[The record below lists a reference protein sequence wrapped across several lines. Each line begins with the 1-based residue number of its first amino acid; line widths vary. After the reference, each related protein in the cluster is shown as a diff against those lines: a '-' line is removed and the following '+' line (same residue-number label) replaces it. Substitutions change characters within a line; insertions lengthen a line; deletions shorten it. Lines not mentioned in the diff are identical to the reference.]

1 MFNHNPDDIIRSQT
15 MNKNITREFER
26 IVEQYSRFIESQIL
40 KFNPQKNGIDP
51 ADIFQEVKIKLW
63 NVLMDEKKIHSYS
76 SYIKKIV
83 NSCVIDQI
91 RKSRREEG
99 VISNEKRRKISDRRS
114 LYKKHNSHEN
124 ELKNM
129 VGEAVESLMPSRS
142 RVVKLYLLNM
152 TLEEIA
158 IFLKWSEAKTRN
170 LLYRG
175 LDDLKKKLKE
185 KGIEYEDQP

>member
-1 MFNHNPDDIIRSQT
+1 MEKDKSQ
-15 MNKNITREFER
+15 KFDRL
-26 IVEQYSRFIESQIL
+26 VEKYSLFIASQIQ

-51 ADIFQEVKIKLW
+51 DDVFQEVKIKLW
-63 NVLMDEKKIHSYS
+63 NVLNDEKIIYSYS

-99 VISNEKRRKISDRRS
+99 VISNEKRKKISDRRS
-114 LYKKHNSHEN
+114 YYKKHNSNEN

-129 VGEAVESLMPSRS
+129 VGETVESLMESRR
-142 RVVKLYLLNM
+142 RVVRLFLLNL

-158 IFLKWSEAKTRN
+158 IFLNWSEAKTRN

-175 LDDLKKKLKE
+175 LDDLKKLLKE
-185 KGIEYEDQP
+185 KGLEYEDQP

>member
-1 MFNHNPDDIIRSQT
+1 MEKERSQ
-15 MNKNITREFER
+15 EFER
-26 IVEQYSRFIESQIL
+26 LVEKYSRFIESQIL
-40 KFNPQKNGIDP
+40 QFNPQKNGIDP
-51 ADIFQEVKIKLW
+51 DDIFQEVKIKLW
-63 NVLMDEKKIHSYS
+63 NVLIDEKKIYSIS

-91 RKSRREEG
+91 RKSKREEG
-99 VISNEKRRKISDRRS
+99 VISNEKRKKISDRRS
-114 LYKKHNSHEN
+114 YYKKHSSSET

-129 VGEAVESLMPSRS
+129 VGKAVESLMESRR

-158 IFLKWSEAKTRN
+158 IFLNWSEAKTRN

-175 LDDLKKKLKE
+175 LDDLKRMLKE

>member
-1 MFNHNPDDIIRSQT
+1 MEKDRLH
-15 MNKNITREFER
+15 KFER
-26 IVEQYSRFIESQIL
+26 LVEKYSRFIESQIL
-40 KFNPQKNGIDP
+40 QFNPQKNGIDP
-51 ADIFQEVKIKLW
+51 DDIFQEVKIKLW
-63 NVLMDEKKIHSYS
+63 NVLTDEKKIYSYS

-99 VISNEKRRKISDRRS
+99 VISNEKRKKISDRRS
-114 LYKKHNSHEN
+114 YYKKHNSSEE

-129 VGEAVESLMPSRS
+129 VGEAVGSLMESRR
-142 RVVKLYLLNM
+142 RVVKLFLLNM

-158 IFLKWSEAKTRN
+158 IFLNWSEAKTRN

-175 LDDLKKKLKE
+175 LDDLKKMLKE

>member
-1 MFNHNPDDIIRSQT
+1 MEKERAQ
-15 MNKNITREFER
+15 EFEKL
-26 IVEQYSRFIESQIL
+26 VEKYSRFIESQIL
-40 KFNPQKNGIDP
+40 QFNPQKNGIDP
-51 ADIFQEVKIKLW
+51 DDIFQEVKIKLW
-63 NVLMDEKKIHSYS
+63 NVLIDEKKIYSLS

-91 RKSRREEG
+91 RKSKREQG
-99 VISNEKRRKISDRRS
+99 VISNEKRKKISDRRS
-114 LYKKHNSHEN
+114 YHKKHNSSEI

-129 VGEAVESLMPSRS
+129 VGEAVESLMESRR
-142 RVVKLYLLNM
+142 RVVRLFLLNM

-158 IFLKWSEAKTRN
+158 IFLNWSEAKTRN

-175 LDDLKKKLKE
+175 LDDLKKMLKT

>member
-1 MFNHNPDDIIRSQT
+1 MEKEILQ
-15 MNKNITREFER
+15 EFEKL
-26 IVEQYSRFIESQIL
+26 VEKYSRFIESQIL
-40 KFNPQKNGIDP
+40 QFNPQKNGIDP
-51 ADIFQEVKIKLW
+51 DDIFQEVKIKLW
-63 NVLMDEKKIHSYS
+63 NVLTDEKKIYSVS

-91 RKSRREEG
+91 RKSKREEG
-99 VISNEKRRKISDRRS
+99 VISNEKRKKISDRHS
-114 LYKKHNSHEN
+114 YYKKHNSSEI

-129 VGEAVESLMPSRS
+129 VGEAVESLMESRR

-158 IFLKWSEAKTRN
+158 IFLNWSEAKTRN

-175 LDDLKKKLKE
+175 LDDLKRMLKE

>member
-1 MFNHNPDDIIRSQT
+1 MEKDKSQ
-15 MNKNITREFER
+15 KFDGL
-26 IVEQYSRFIESQIL
+26 VEKYSQFIESQIL

-51 ADIFQEVKIKLW
+51 DDIFQEVKIKLW
-63 NVLMDEKKIHSYS
+63 NVLNDEKKIYSYS

-83 NSCVIDQI
+83 NSCAIDQI

-99 VISNEKRRKISDRRS
+99 VISNEKRKKISDRRS
-114 LYKKHNSHEN
+114 FYKKHNSNEN

-129 VGEAVESLMPSRS
+129 VGETVESLMESRR
-142 RVVKLYLLNM
+142 RVVRLFLLNL

-158 IFLKWSEAKTRN
+158 IFQNWSEAKTRN

-175 LDDLKKKLKE
+175 LNDLKKLLKE
-185 KGIEYEDQP
+185 KGLEYEDQP

>member
-1 MFNHNPDDIIRSQT
+1 MEKDIAI
-15 MNKNITREFER
+15 EFDR
-26 IVEQYSRFIESQIL
+26 LVEKYARFIESQIL
-40 KFNPQKNGIDP
+40 RFNPQKNGIDP
-51 ADIFQEVKIKLW
+51 DDIFQEVKIKLW
-63 NVLMDEKKIHSYS
+63 NVLQDEKKIFSYS

-99 VISNEKRRKISDRRS
+99 LLSKEKRKRISDRRS
-114 LYKKHNSHEN
+114 YYRKHDSFEDDLKK
-124 ELKNM
+124 L
-129 VGEAVESLMPSRS
+129 VGEAVESLMNSRR

-158 IFLKWSEAKTRN
+158 ISLHWSEAKTRN

-175 LDDLKKKLKE
+175 LEDVKKKLKE
-185 KGIEYEDQP
+185 KGIEYEDQS

>member
-1 MFNHNPDDIIRSQT
+1 MERDRS
-15 MNKNITREFER
+15 NEFKR
-26 IVEQYSRFIESQIL
+26 LVEQYSRFIESQIL

-51 ADIFQEVKIKLW
+51 DDIFQEVKIKLW
-63 NVLMDEKKIHSYS
+63 NVLVDEKKIFSYS

-99 VISNEKRRKISDRRS
+99 VISNEKRKRISDRRS
-114 LYKKHNSHEN
+114 IYKKHESREN

-129 VGEAVESLMPSRS
+129 VGEAVESLMDSRR
-142 RVVKLYLLNM
+142 RVVKLFLLNM

-158 IFLKWSEAKTRN
+158 IFLNWSEAKTRN

-175 LDDLKKKLKE
+175 LDDLKKMLKN

>member
-1 MFNHNPDDIIRSQT
+1 MEKDRLH
-15 MNKNITREFER
+15 EFER
-26 IVEQYSRFIESQIL
+26 LVEKYSRFIESQIL
-40 KFNPQKNGIDP
+40 QFNPQKNGIDP
-51 ADIFQEVKIKLW
+51 DDIFQEVKIKLW
-63 NVLMDEKKIHSYS
+63 NVLSDEKKIYSYS

-91 RKSRREEG
+91 RKSKRQEG
-99 VISNEKRRKISDRRS
+99 VISNEKRKKISDRRS
-114 LYKKHNSHEN
+114 FYKKHNSYEN

-129 VGEAVESLMPSRS
+129 VGEAVESLMESRR
-142 RVVKLYLLNM
+142 RVVRLFLLNM

-158 IFLKWSEAKTRN
+158 IFLNWSEAKTRN

-175 LDDLKKKLKE
+175 LDDLKRMLKE

>member
-1 MFNHNPDDIIRSQT
+1 MKKDRSQEL
-15 MNKNITREFER
+15 KKIIEK
-26 IVEQYSRFIESQIL
+26 YSWFIESQIL
-40 KFNPQKNGIDP
+40 QFNPQKNGIDP
-51 ADIFQEVKIKLW
+51 DDISQEVKIKLW
-63 NVLMDEKKIHSYS
+63 NVLIDEKKIYSYS

-99 VISNEKRRKISDRRS
+99 VISNEKRKRISDRLS
-114 LYKKHNSHEN
+114 FYKKHYYSEDQ
-124 ELKNM
+124 LKNM
-129 VGEAVESLMPSRS
+129 VGEAVESLMASRR
-142 RVVKLYLLNM
+142 RVVKLFLLNM

-158 IFLKWSEAKTRN
+158 IFLNWSEAKTRN

-175 LDDLKKKLKE
+175 MDDLKKILRE

>member
-1 MFNHNPDDIIRSQT
+1 MKKDESQEL
-15 MNKNITREFER
+15 KR
-26 IVEQYSRFIESQIL
+26 IVDKYSWFIESQIL

-51 ADIFQEVKIKLW
+51 DDISQEVKIKLW
-63 NVLMDEKKIHSYS
+63 NVLIDEKKIYSYP

-91 RKSRREEG
+91 RKSRRQEG
-99 VISNEKRRKISDRRS
+99 VISNEKRKKISDRCS
-114 LYKKHNSHEN
+114 FYKKHDSSES

-129 VGEAVESLMPSRS
+129 VGEAVESLMDSRR
-142 RVVKLYLLNM
+142 RVVKLFLLNM
-152 TLEEIA
+152 TLEEIS
-158 IFLKWSEAKTRN
+158 IFLDWSEAKTRN

-185 KGIEYEDQP
+185 KGIEYEGQP

>member
-1 MFNHNPDDIIRSQT
+1 MKKDRSHEL
-15 MNKNITREFER
+15 KKL
-26 IVEQYSRFIESQIL
+26 VEKYSWFIESQIQQ
-40 KFNPQKNGIDP
+40 FNPQKNGIDP
-51 ADIFQEVKIKLW
+51 DDISQEVKIKLW
-63 NVLMDEKKIHSYS
+63 NVLIDEKKIYSYS

-99 VISNEKRRKISDRRS
+99 VISNEKRKKISDRRS
-114 LYKKHNSHEN
+114 FYKKHNFSEDK
-124 ELKNM
+124 LKNM
-129 VGEAVESLMPSRS
+129 VGDAVESLMDSRR
-142 RVVKLYLLNM
+142 RVVKLFLLSM

-158 IFLKWSEAKTRN
+158 IFLNWSEAKTRN

-175 LDDLKKKLKE
+175 LDDLKKILKE

>member
-1 MFNHNPDDIIRSQT
+1 MKTDRSYEL
-15 MNKNITREFER
+15 KKLLEK
-26 IVEQYSRFIESQIL
+26 YSWFIESQIL
-40 KFNPQKNGIDP
+40 QFNPQKNGIDP
-51 ADIFQEVKIKLW
+51 DDISQEVKIKLW
-63 NVLMDEKKIHSYS
+63 NVLVDEKKIFSYS

-99 VISNEKRRKISDRRS
+99 VISNEKRKKISDRRTF
-114 LYKKHNSHEN
+114 YKRHYFSEDQ
-124 ELKNM
+124 LKKL
-129 VGEAVESLMPSRS
+129 VGEAVESLMLSRQ
-142 RVVKLYLLNM
+142 RVVKLFLLNM

-158 IFLKWSEAKTRN
+158 IFLNWSEAKTRN

-175 LDDLKKKLKE
+175 LDDLKKILRE